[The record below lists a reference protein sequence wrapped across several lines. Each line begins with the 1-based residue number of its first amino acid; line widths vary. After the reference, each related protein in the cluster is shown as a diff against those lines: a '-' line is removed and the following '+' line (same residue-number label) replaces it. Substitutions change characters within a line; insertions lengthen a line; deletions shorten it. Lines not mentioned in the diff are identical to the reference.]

1 MFVYSNTKANNC
13 FSKGPLDM
21 FSQYIKN
28 RKYIYCNIV
37 HIFESKIKSGFSNQ
51 AFLSKTRTKGT
62 KHVELVMYMYH
73 VDTENVRLS

>member
-1 MFVYSNTKANNC
+1 
-13 FSKGPLDM
+13 M
-21 FSQYIKN
+21 FSLFTTYEKQKN
-28 RKYIYCNIV
+28 
-37 HIFESKIKSGFSNQ
+37 IFIAISSISESMIKSGFSNQ